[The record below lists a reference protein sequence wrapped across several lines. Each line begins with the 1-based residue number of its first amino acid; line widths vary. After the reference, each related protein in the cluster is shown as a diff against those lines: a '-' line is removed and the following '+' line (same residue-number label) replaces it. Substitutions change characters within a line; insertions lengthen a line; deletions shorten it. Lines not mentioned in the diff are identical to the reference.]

1 MASMIIALVLSFFV
15 AGLGIAYEGDLELG
29 VGLVLLW
36 LMLCLV
42 AAYSTGTV
50 SMTVGIFALVVWSY
64 SFFKTFFMSVFN

>member
-42 AAYSTGTV
+42 AAYSTGAV
-50 SMTVGIFALVVWSY
+50 SMAVAMFALAVWSY